1 MSRLYILPRDES
13 PLCTVAMWVIP
24 LYIYIYRNISCNFKN
39 EVWLWPF
46 GRMLWAITSP
56 SRWELQVWF
65 GSAED
70 PQADRGDLRWT
81 GERHWAVRD
90 VPIFRVSIQ
99 NVDGP
104 SKAALKCKGSGPLAN
119 PTIKHVKFAL
129 LGSEILPNLRG
140 IECAG
145 NGIYKASPVGI

>member
-1 MSRLYILPRDES
+1 
-13 PLCTVAMWVIP
+13 
-24 LYIYIYRNISCNFKN
+24 
-39 EVWLWPF
+39 
-46 GRMLWAITSP
+46 
-56 SRWELQVWF
+56 VWF